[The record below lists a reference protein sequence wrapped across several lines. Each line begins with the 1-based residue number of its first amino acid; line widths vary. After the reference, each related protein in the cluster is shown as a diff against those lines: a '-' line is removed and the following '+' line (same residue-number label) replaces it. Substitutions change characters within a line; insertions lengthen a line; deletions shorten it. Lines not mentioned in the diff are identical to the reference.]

1 MDDHSIAYLFKY
13 MGSTTKTKRR
23 GDKKNIYNLNK
34 ISSLLQQNTD
44 YEIGD
49 LIRGGESLVLEFK
62 SSMLAIMKEDLG
74 IKRLQD
80 ISKDVGKYEK
90 KILENSI
97 RIKERIIQDKLET
110 SIIKTIA
117 SFLNSE
123 GGVLLIG
130 VEDDGKICGIERDYY
145 ILNERLQK
153 NWEGWLD
160 HLLRIIE
167 KQIGLEFVDC
177 IQIERIFC
185 QDKTIGKIVVK
196 KSPIPVYIVKKNIK
210 FYIRRLDTCRSLDP
224 EQSVI
229 YIINHW
235 PLR

>member
-1 MDDHSIAYLFKY
+1 

-23 GDKKNIYNLNK
+23 GDKKNIYTSNK
-34 ISSLLQQNTD
+34 ISSLLEQDKD
-44 YEIGD
+44 YDIGD

-80 ISKDVGKYEK
+80 TSKYVDKNEK

-110 SIIKTIA
+110 SIIKTIS

-130 VEDDGKICGIERDYY
+130 VEDDGKICGIENDYY
-145 ILNERLQK
+145 ILTERLK

-160 HLLRIIE
+160 HLLRIVE
-167 KQIGLEFVDC
+167 KQIGLEFVNC

-185 QDKTIGKIVVK
+185 QDKTIAKIVVK
-196 KSPIPVYIVKKNIK
+196 KSSIPVYIVKGSIK
-210 FYIRRLDTCRSLDP
+210 FYIRRLNTCRSLDL
-224 EQSVI
+224 EQSAN

-235 PLR
+235 PLS

>member
-1 MDDHSIAYLFKY
+1 MVP
-13 MGSTTKTKRR
+13 TTKTKRR
-23 GDKKNIYNLNK
+23 GGKKNIYTSNK
-34 ISSLLQQNTD
+34 ISSLLDQTKD
-44 YEIGD
+44 CEIGD

-80 ISKDVGKYEK
+80 IAKDVGKYEK
-90 KILENSI
+90 RILENSI
-97 RIKERIIQDKLET
+97 RIKEIIIRDKLET

-130 VEDDGKICGIERDYY
+130 VEDDGKICGIEKDYY
-145 ILNERLQK
+145 ILKEIPK

-167 KQIGLEFVDC
+167 KQIGLEFVDY

-185 QDKTIGKIVVK
+185 QDKTIAKIIVK
-196 KSPIPVYIVKKNIK
+196 KSSIPVYIVRKNIR
-210 FYIRRLDTCRSLDP
+210 FYVRRLNTCRSLDL
-224 EQSVI
+224 EQSAN
-229 YIINHW
+229 YIVNHW